1 MKFST
6 KLILSVIAAAL
17 IIMLVFGFAVFF
29 YTRDIVKNKIINEHL
44 QLARHQI
51 DNIDRVLYNA
61 YQDIQLFGED
71 KFLGQLFESEQP
83 LGQNARENVIR
94 EIEKR
99 TILTGPWELLT
110 VVNKEGFIVFSLQ
123 KEDVGKN
130 VREYPKTHAALY
142 PALKGQLYYSDCVL
156 SGQMGR
162 QTIIFS
168 APIRNEESSRVIGAV
183 IGYFAWP
190 AIEEILDQ
198 IKPPSYA
205 HLLNKDGLL
214 IATSVIN
221 KTETFSMKFTGHSFA
236 KKALSVESR
245 DQGTIATMVE
255 EDVEVLAIYV
265 KEEGYLGYRGS
276 GWGLLVET
284 PTSAVFAPINRMAIN
299 IVILAAIVMVILVIS
314 FNLIGKIVT
323 RPIESLS
330 KTVKLFGDGDLSA
343 RVEVKTRDEIGNLAA
358 SFNDMACKLE
368 ESRFELKRSYI
379 QLEEKVEERTT
390 ELSLVNTE
398 LEGEVEQRTAA
409 QNVLEERIKELKC
422 LFDLSKLVEQP
433 EISLEQ
439 IFHETVYLIR
449 SAYRY
454 PDVTCARITFNGCKY
469 ETDNFKKTELSQ
481 YAPINVARV
490 KAGAIEV
497 FYIGEEAESDE
508 SPFLSEERDMLDTV
522 AEHLGRIAERKKTGD
537 KLQLFRNLIDQSNDC
552 IFLIEPQWGRF
563 LDVNDR
569 TCASLGYTREEL
581 LTMTLKDVDESIP
594 DDSVWQ
600 QKAEELKLKTD
611 LVIEGRHKRK
621 DATTFYAE
629 TSLKYVSQGKED
641 YIIAVARDITE
652 RKRAEEALKK
662 SEERLRVALSAAQ
675 MGTWWWDPSTN
686 QDTRDA
692 SFNGILGLEAV
703 ESTQTV
709 DDFLQRV
716 HPEDRDM
723 VDAEIQRSLRE
734 HCTYLAE
741 FRIVRPDS
749 TVRWLS
755 DQGKPIYDQN
765 DHILYLTGAVVDITE
780 RKQAEEKLKQAA
792 EEWITTFGS
801 ISDLVSIHDKD
812 FKLIRVNK
820 AFADAFKAKPE
831 ELIGKVCYEIVHGT
845 KEPPAVCP
853 HKQTLDTK
861 KPRRAEFFEPH
872 LGIYVEASTS
882 PIFDEKGEVIRTV
895 HIVKDITQR
904 KQADERQA
912 ELLKEVESVNKE
924 LKDFAYVVSHDLKA
938 PLRGIKTLA
947 DWMVTD
953 YADKLDED
961 GREQVNLISSRVS
974 RMHNLIDGVLQY
986 SRIGRVK
993 EKHIKINLNE
1003 LVPEVI
1009 DTIVPPENI
1018 EITVEDKLPVVELEE
1033 TRIIQVFQNLL
1044 SNAVKYMDKP
1054 QGRITIGCVREN
1066 GFWKFSVNDNGP
1078 GIEEAHYEKIFQ
1090 IFQTLSPRDEVES
1103 TGVGLSVVKKIVEM
1117 YGGKIWVE
1125 SKPGEGSTF
1134 FFTLPGQESEVVDNA
1149 KLEANIAR

>member
-1 MKFST
+1 MLTSAVILLLAITIFVIWGHIEVRRQLVDDLHTHADIIADNCKASLAFSD
-6 KLILSVIAAAL
+6 KKDAEQILSALHARASIVFACIYDKQGQVFVEHHRKGITEKIRPPEPQEDSHSFEHGYLSLFQQIKLDGEMIGTVYLRDDMSKISAAL
-17 IIMLVFGFAVFF
+17 MWNIVVAISTLLFVMAVAYFLSSKLQKVVSGPIISLSEVAKDVSQKKDYSTRAIKHSNDEVGRLIDTFNEML
-29 YTRDIVKNKIINEHL
+29 E
-44 QLARHQI
+44 Q
-51 DNIDRVLYNA
+51 
-61 YQDIQLFGED
+61 IQLRD
-71 KFLGQLFESEQP
+71 L
-83 LGQNARENVIR
+83 
-94 EIEKR
+94 
-99 TILTGPWELLT
+99 EL
-110 VVNKEGFIVFSLQ
+110 VDS
-123 KEDVGKN
+123 
-130 VREYPKTHAALY
+130 
-142 PALKGQLYYSDCVL
+142 KGQL
-156 SGQMGR
+156 
-162 QTIIFS
+162 
-168 APIRNEESSRVIGAV
+168 
-183 IGYFAWP
+183 
-190 AIEEILDQ
+190 EI
-198 IKPPSYA
+198 K
-205 HLLNKDGLL
+205 
-214 IATSVIN
+214 
-221 KTETFSMKFTGHSFA
+221 
-236 KKALSVESR
+236 
-245 DQGTIATMVE
+245 
-255 EDVEVLAIYV
+255 V
-265 KEEGYLGYRGS
+265 KE
-276 GWGLLVET
+276 
-284 PTSAVFAPINRMAIN
+284 
-299 IVILAAIVMVILVIS
+299 
-314 FNLIGKIVT
+314 
-323 RPIESLS
+323 
-330 KTVKLFGDGDLSA
+330 
-343 RVEVKTRDEIGNLAA
+343 
-358 SFNDMACKLE
+358 
-368 ESRFELKRSYI
+368 
-379 QLEEKVEERTT
+379 RTA
-390 ELSLVNTE
+390 ELSSVNTE
-398 LEGEVEQRTAA
+398 LKGEVEQRTAA
-409 QNVLEERIKELKC
+409 QNILEKRIKELNC
-422 LFDLSKLVEQP
+422 LFSLSKLVEQP

-439 IFHETVYLIR
+439 IFQETVYLIH
-449 SAYRY
+449 SAYQY
-454 PDVTCARITFNGCKY
+454 PDVTCVRITFNGVKY
-469 ETDNFKKTELSQ
+469 ETDNFEKTELSQ
-481 YAPINVARV
+481 HAQINVAGE
-490 KAGAIEV
+490 KAGDVEV
-497 FYIGEEAESDE
+497 YYLGEKSDGDE
-508 SPFLSEERDMLDTV
+508 SPFLIEERDLLDVV
-522 AEHLGRIAERKKTGD
+522 AEHLGRVAERKKTGE

-563 LDVNDR
+563 LDANDR

-675 MGTWWWDPSTN
+675 MGTWRWDLSTN

-703 ESTQTV
+703 KSSQPVE
-709 DDFLQRV
+709 DFLQRV

-723 VDAEIQRSLRE
+723 VDGEIQRTLRE
-734 HCTYLAE
+734 HCAYLAE
-741 FRIVRPDS
+741 FRIVCPDGA
-749 TVRWLS
+749 VRWLR

-792 EEWITTFGS
+792 EEWITTFNS
-801 ISDLVSIHDKD
+801 ITDLVSIQDKD
-812 FKLIRVNK
+812 FKLVRVNK
-820 AFADAFKAKPE
+820 VFADAFKAKPE
-831 ELIGKVCYEIVHGT
+831 ELIGKVCYEIIHGT

-861 KPRRAEFFEPH
+861 KPQRAEYFEPH
-872 LGIYVEASTS
+872 LGFYVEASTS
-882 PIFDEKGEVIRTV
+882 PIFDEKGDVIASV
-895 HIVKDITQR
+895 HIVKDITER
-904 KQADERQA
+904 KRAEERQA

-961 GREQVNLISSRVS
+961 GREQVNLLSSRVS

-986 SRIGRVK
+986 SRVGRVK

-1018 EITVEDKLPVVELEE
+1018 EITVEDKLPVVEFEE
-1033 TRIIQVFQNLL
+1033 TRIIQMFQNLL

-1054 QGRITIGCVREN
+1054 QGRITIGCVQEN
-1066 GFWKFSVNDNGP
+1066 GFWKFSVSDNGP
-1078 GIEEAHYEKIFQ
+1078 GIEERYFEKIFQ

-1149 KLEANIAR
+1149 KLEANIVS